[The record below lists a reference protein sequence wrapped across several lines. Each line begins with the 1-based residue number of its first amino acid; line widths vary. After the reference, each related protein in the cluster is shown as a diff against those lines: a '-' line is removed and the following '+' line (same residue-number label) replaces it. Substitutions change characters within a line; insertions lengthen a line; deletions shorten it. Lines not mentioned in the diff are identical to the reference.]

1 MGHIIIE
8 YGACMTNL
16 ERTENRLTYMRT
28 ISEREYRDSLLKCLV
43 EIARNL
49 AVIADNCRTT
59 MGDKTDDYTF

>member
-1 MGHIIIE
+1 
-8 YGACMTNL
+8 MTNL

-43 EIARNL
+43 EIAMNL

-59 MGDKTDDYTF
+59 TGDKTDDYTF

>member
-1 MGHIIIE
+1 MGNIIIE
-8 YGACMTNL
+8 YGVCMTNL

-43 EIARNL
+43 EIAMNL